1 MAKYATDTILAF
13 EAKKQKRKKEQKYSF
28 WRDAWRRLRRNRTAV
43 LGMVIIILLLLAAIF
58 APAIIPYSYTSTDVM
73 AMYQT
78 PNADHWFGTDNL
90 GRDIFSRCI
99 YATRVSIPIG
109 IVSAVVSVFVGGVFG
124 LIAAYFAGAV
134 DLFLM
139 RVMDVLQAI
148 PSMMMAIIVIAAL
161 GTGTVPLLIAVG
173 MSCVPQFAKTVRSA
187 VLTVRSNE
195 YIDASRSLGA
205 GNLRLMFRHIIPN
218 CVGFVLIVCVQIIS
232 GNIMFI
238 SSLSYIGLGITP
250 PTPEWGAMLSAAKT
264 YIQTYPHMVIFPG
277 LMIMLTVFGFN
288 LFADGVRDALDP
300 RLK

>member
-1 MAKYATDTILAF
+1 MAKYRTEAIEAF
-13 EAKKQKRKKEQKYSF
+13 ERKTKKKKQEYSF
-28 WRDAWRRLRRNRTAV
+28 WRDAWRRLKRNRTAL
-43 LGMVIIILLLLAAIF
+43 LGMVIIIILLICAIF
-58 APAIIPYSYTSTDVM
+58 APLIAPYSYSQPDPL
-73 AMYQT
+73 AMSK
-78 PNADHWFGTDNL
+78 PPSSAHIFGTDNL

-99 YATRVSIPIG
+99 YAARVSIPIG
-109 IVSAVVSVFVGGVFG
+109 IISAVVSVFVGGLFG
-124 LIAAYFAGAV
+124 LVAAYFAGPV

-161 GTGTVPLLIAVG
+161 GTGTAPLLFAVG
-173 MSCVPQFAKTVRSA
+173 MSCVPSFAKTARSA
-187 VLTVRSNE
+187 VLTVRANE

-205 GNLRLMFRHIIPN
+205 SNLRLMLKHIIPN

-238 SSLSYIGLGITP
+238 SSLSYIGLGISP
-250 PTPEWGAMLSAAKT
+250 PTPEWGAMLSAGKT
-264 YIQTYPHMVIFPG
+264 FIQASPHMVIFPG
-277 LMIMLTVFGFN
+277 VMILLTVFGFN

>member
-1 MAKYATDTILAF
+1 MAKYVTDTILAF
-13 EAKKQKRKKEQKYSF
+13 EKKNSQKKPQKYSF
-28 WRDAWRRLRRNRTAV
+28 WRDAWRRLKRNRTAV
-43 LGMVIIILLLLAAIF
+43 LGMVIIIALLLVAIF
-58 APAIIPYSYTSTDVM
+58 APLIIPYSYTSTDVL
-73 AMYQT
+73 ATYQT
-78 PNADHWFGTDNL
+78 PSLEHLFGTDNL

-109 IVSAVVSVFVGGVFG
+109 IISALVSVVVGGIFG

-139 RVMDVLQAI
+139 RVMDILQAI
-148 PSMMMAIIVIAAL
+148 PSMMMAIIVVSAL
-161 GTGTVPLLIAVG
+161 GTGTVPMLIAVG
-173 MSCVPQFAKTVRSA
+173 MSCVPNFAKTVRSA

-205 GNLRLMFRHIIPN
+205 SNIRLMVKHILPN

-238 SSLSYIGLGITP
+238 SSLSYIGMGITA
-250 PTPEWGAMLSAAKT
+250 PTPEWGAMLSAGKA
-264 YIQTYPHMVIFPG
+264 YIQSYPHMVIFPG
-277 LMIMLTVFGFN
+277 LMIMLTVFAFN
-288 LFADGVRDALDP
+288 LFADGVRDAMDP